1 MELSEAKFTKDKGK
15 VFSCFACG
23 GGSTMGYKL
32 AGFDVIG
39 CPIMKKILNI
49 LLGVILLITVIL
61 TVYAMVAGGSNEA
74 INLNLIWSY
83 ILIAVGIATALFTGR
98 LGYGQQF
105 QRHQRNAAF
114 DTSDHRHRRGSLP
127 DRPRTYDRN
136 SGRRERRLLPAS

>member
-1 MELSEAKFTKDKGK
+1 
-15 VFSCFACG
+15 
-23 GGSTMGYKL
+23 
-32 AGFDVIG
+32 
-39 CPIMKKILNI
+39 MKKILNI

-83 ILIAVGIATALFTGR
+83 ILIAVGIATALFTAVWGMVNSSKGIKGT
-98 LGYGQQF
+98 LLSTLLIIVIV
-105 QRHQRNAAF
+105 A
-114 DTSDHRHRRGSLP
+114 

>member
-1 MELSEAKFTKDKGK
+1 
-15 VFSCFACG
+15 
-23 GGSTMGYKL
+23 
-32 AGFDVIG
+32 
-39 CPIMKKILNI
+39 MKKILNI

-83 ILIAVGIATALFTGR
+83 ILIAVGIATALFTAVW
-98 LGYGQQF
+98 GQQF

>member
-1 MELSEAKFTKDKGK
+1 
-15 VFSCFACG
+15 
-23 GGSTMGYKL
+23 
-32 AGFDVIG
+32 
-39 CPIMKKILNI
+39 MKKILNI

-83 ILIAVGIATALFTGR
+83 ILIAVGIATALFTAVWGMVNSSKGIKGT
-98 LGYGQQF
+98 LLSTLLIIVIV
-105 QRHQRNAAF
+105 AAAY
-114 DTSDHRHRRGSLP
+114 P